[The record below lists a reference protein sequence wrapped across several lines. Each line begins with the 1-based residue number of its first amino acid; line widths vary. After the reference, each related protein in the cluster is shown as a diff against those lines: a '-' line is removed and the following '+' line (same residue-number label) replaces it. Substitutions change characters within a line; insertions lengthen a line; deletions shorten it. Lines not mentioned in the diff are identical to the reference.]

1 MSDEL
6 PDDLPDDVPGARFE
20 RGKRH
25 VGLLAGPALAALVA
39 VLDRGG
45 PAPALSAL
53 MTLAIVWWLTEALP
67 AAVPFYGIPPAPD
80 WSQVDVPIL
89 AHVAAR
95 DGWVT
100 PAAAEKIQET
110 LAALGKRM
118 DLHVYDADHAFM
130 NEQRP
135 EVYSPEDAR
144 VAWDRT
150 IDFLRAHTA

>member
-1 MSDEL
+1 M
-6 PDDLPDDVPGARFE
+6 
-20 RGKRH
+20 
-25 VGLLAGPALAALVA
+25 
-39 VLDRGG
+39 
-45 PAPALSAL
+45 
-53 MTLAIVWWLTEALP
+53 
-67 AAVPFYGIPPAPD
+67 
-80 WSQVDVPIL
+80 PIL